1 MDAAETLDRIGRIVG
16 WGSNPAPDDPEDA
29 LGEVMRVLNSYVAGS
44 PTSQP
49 GPIGT
54 GAVGA
59 IQPDELAALEA
70 RYTPEPVP
78 PCRVC
83 GKALAIQQAGGGRP
97 TVWGCPEPG
106 DMSTWNGP
114 GASHYQE
121 SRWTQYR
128 RGDDD
133 VLRLIN
139 QYRTERR
146 RPSTH
151 EDDMKCYECVFAK
164 AATGVEEIEIQD
176 AYTLFS
182 GEPICREHLAGK
194 LSVMLKVGSNVVWER
209 LT

>member
-16 WGSNPAPDDPEDA
+16 WGSKGSNPAPDHPEDA
-29 LGEVMRVLNSYVAGS
+29 LGEVMRVLKSYVADS
-44 PTSQP
+44 PTTRP
-49 GPIGT
+49 GPTGA

-97 TVWGCPEPG
+97 TVWRCPEPG
-106 DMSTWNGP
+106 DTSTWNGP

-139 QYRTERR
+139 QYRTERGQ
-146 RPSTH
+146 PKH
-151 EDDMKCYECVFAK
+151 
-164 AATGVEEIEIQD
+164 
-176 AYTLFS
+176 
-182 GEPICREHLAGK
+182 AG
-194 LSVMLKVGSNVVWER
+194 G
-209 LT
+209 